1 MLALACLLC
10 NVYMLHDSIN
20 MEGKMD
26 FSQYVEGDALA
37 LSHTT
42 INTSELVIF
51 LRSRTYITKLS
62 LRYCNIDDTDAEVLA
77 GGNLSHLTL
86 LNLSSNNIGDRGA
99 ENLAKDNLLNLTSL
113 DLQFNKIS
121 DGGAEALADGNLSNL
136 TSLNLQ
142 SNNIGDGGAE
152 ALADGNLSNL
162 TSLNLQSNNIG
173 DGGAEALANGNLSN
187 LTSLNLSGNNIGD
200 EGAEALANSKLLGCT
215 KINLDGN
222 NIGDK
227 GVEALANS
235 KLLGY
240 TKINLD
246 GNIGGQ
252 GPNGL
257 VEFLAGG
264 KALTLALLNSDGNNI
279 SNNMKDLVNVPR
291 NRQGWTS
298 LHYAV
303 KNGNVGKINDL
314 IKGGKNVD
322 AQDEQGWTPLHL
334 AATGSYTK
342 VVNAQMYGDD
352 IHARETGSEEPIY
365 IKACKNIIESFLD
378 KLLNIK
384 VVGALIKGKAEINAK
399 DNQGMA
405 PLHWAV
411 KVGHINVVNG
421 LIKGKAEINAKDN
434 QGRTPLHWAASK
446 GGIEV
451 VNALIEK
458 GADVNAVNKYGD
470 APLRFAAR
478 DGHIDI
484 VKALIQGGANVNA
497 RNSDGTPLH
506 TAYGHEEIVKLLI
519 EKGADVN
526 AVNSNGDTPLRF
538 ADRNGHIDT
547 VKALIN
553 YVTKLEAA
561 DLYVSQKNLEEKN
574 RLIGDLHDLHSSYP
588 QHLQNCKKEVKKI
601 EKESQELHS
610 FLKKSDINELISVWE
625 RNADIQN
632 QIDNHDNL
640 KEQYPEYA
648 HILINK
654 ANEVKKEI
662 FLHNHKP
669 LIDALSAH
677 YKCDIKTM
685 TFAGIENFFK
695 VVHRDDF
702 KEKLGNGGITLK
714 NFVDLKN
721 VEKRDD
727 VPKLGVIAFKHG
739 CQLSEPRVTRVID
752 QALSL

>member
-1 MLALACLLC
+1 
-10 NVYMLHDSIN
+10 
-20 MEGKMD
+20 G
-26 FSQYVEGDALA
+26 
-37 LSHTT
+37 
-42 INTSELVIF
+42 
-51 LRSRTYITKLS
+51 
-62 LRYCNIDDTDAEVLA
+62 
-77 GGNLSHLTL
+77 
-86 LNLSSNNIGDRGA
+86 
-99 ENLAKDNLLNLTSL
+99 
-113 DLQFNKIS
+113 
-121 DGGAEALADGNLSNL
+121 
-136 TSLNLQ
+136 
-142 SNNIGDGGAE
+142 
-152 ALADGNLSNL
+152 
-162 TSLNLQSNNIG
+162 
-173 DGGAEALANGNLSN
+173 
-187 LTSLNLSGNNIGD
+187 
-200 EGAEALANSKLLGCT
+200 
-215 KINLDGN
+215 
-222 NIGDK
+222 
-227 GVEALANS
+227 
-235 KLLGY
+235 
-240 TKINLD
+240 
-246 GNIGGQ
+246 
-252 GPNGL
+252 
-257 VEFLAGG
+257 
-264 KALTLALLNSDGNNI
+264 
-279 SNNMKDLVNVPR
+279 
-291 NRQGWTS
+291 
-298 LHYAV
+298 
-303 KNGNVGKINDL
+303 
-314 IKGGKNVD
+314 
-322 AQDEQGWTPLHL
+322 
-334 AATGSYTK
+334 K
-342 VVNAQMYGDD
+342 VVNTL
-352 IHARETGSEEPIY
+352 I
-365 IKACKNIIESFLD
+365 D
-378 KLLNIK
+378 K
-384 VVGALIKGKAEINAK
+384 KAEINAK
-399 DNQGMA
+399 DR
-405 PLHWAV
+405 
-411 KVGHINVVNG
+411 
-421 LIKGKAEINAKDN
+421 

>member
-1 MLALACLLC
+1 
-10 NVYMLHDSIN
+10 
-20 MEGKMD
+20 
-26 FSQYVEGDALA
+26 
-37 LSHTT
+37 
-42 INTSELVIF
+42 
-51 LRSRTYITKLS
+51 
-62 LRYCNIDDTDAEVLA
+62 
-77 GGNLSHLTL
+77 
-86 LNLSSNNIGDRGA
+86 
-99 ENLAKDNLLNLTSL
+99 
-113 DLQFNKIS
+113 
-121 DGGAEALADGNLSNL
+121 
-136 TSLNLQ
+136 
-142 SNNIGDGGAE
+142 
-152 ALADGNLSNL
+152 
-162 TSLNLQSNNIG
+162 
-173 DGGAEALANGNLSN
+173 
-187 LTSLNLSGNNIGD
+187 
-200 EGAEALANSKLLGCT
+200 
-215 KINLDGN
+215 
-222 NIGDK
+222 
-227 GVEALANS
+227 
-235 KLLGY
+235 
-240 TKINLD
+240 
-246 GNIGGQ
+246 
-252 GPNGL
+252 
-257 VEFLAGG
+257 
-264 KALTLALLNSDGNNI
+264 
-279 SNNMKDLVNVPR
+279 MKDLVNVPR

-342 VVNAQMYGDD
+342 AVNAQMYGDD

-434 QGRTPLHWAASK
+434 QGRTPLHWAALIDRTSAVKALIKGKAEINAKDNQERTPLHLSIQIGRTDVVNTLIDKKAEINAKDRQGRTPLHWAASK

-662 FLHNHKP
+662 FLHNHQP

>member
-1 MLALACLLC
+1 
-10 NVYMLHDSIN
+10 
-20 MEGKMD
+20 
-26 FSQYVEGDALA
+26 
-37 LSHTT
+37 
-42 INTSELVIF
+42 
-51 LRSRTYITKLS
+51 
-62 LRYCNIDDTDAEVLA
+62 
-77 GGNLSHLTL
+77 
-86 LNLSSNNIGDRGA
+86 
-99 ENLAKDNLLNLTSL
+99 
-113 DLQFNKIS
+113 
-121 DGGAEALADGNLSNL
+121 
-136 TSLNLQ
+136 
-142 SNNIGDGGAE
+142 
-152 ALADGNLSNL
+152 
-162 TSLNLQSNNIG
+162 
-173 DGGAEALANGNLSN
+173 
-187 LTSLNLSGNNIGD
+187 
-200 EGAEALANSKLLGCT
+200 
-215 KINLDGN
+215 
-222 NIGDK
+222 
-227 GVEALANS
+227 
-235 KLLGY
+235 
-240 TKINLD
+240 
-246 GNIGGQ
+246 
-252 GPNGL
+252 
-257 VEFLAGG
+257 
-264 KALTLALLNSDGNNI
+264 
-279 SNNMKDLVNVPR
+279 MKDLVNVPR

-399 DNQGMA
+399 DNQERT
-405 PLHWAV
+405 PLHLSIQI
-411 KVGHINVVNG
+411 GRTDVVNT
-421 LIKGKAEINAKDN
+421 LIDKKAEINAKDR

>member
-1 MLALACLLC
+1 
-10 NVYMLHDSIN
+10 
-20 MEGKMD
+20 
-26 FSQYVEGDALA
+26 
-37 LSHTT
+37 
-42 INTSELVIF
+42 
-51 LRSRTYITKLS
+51 
-62 LRYCNIDDTDAEVLA
+62 
-77 GGNLSHLTL
+77 
-86 LNLSSNNIGDRGA
+86 
-99 ENLAKDNLLNLTSL
+99 
-113 DLQFNKIS
+113 
-121 DGGAEALADGNLSNL
+121 
-136 TSLNLQ
+136 
-142 SNNIGDGGAE
+142 
-152 ALADGNLSNL
+152 
-162 TSLNLQSNNIG
+162 
-173 DGGAEALANGNLSN
+173 
-187 LTSLNLSGNNIGD
+187 
-200 EGAEALANSKLLGCT
+200 
-215 KINLDGN
+215 
-222 NIGDK
+222 
-227 GVEALANS
+227 
-235 KLLGY
+235 
-240 TKINLD
+240 
-246 GNIGGQ
+246 
-252 GPNGL
+252 
-257 VEFLAGG
+257 
-264 KALTLALLNSDGNNI
+264 
-279 SNNMKDLVNVPR
+279 MKDLVNVPR

-322 AQDEQGWTPLHL
+322 AQDEQGWTPLRW

-434 QGRTPLHWAASK
+434 QGRTPLHWAALIDRTSAVKALIKGKAEINAKDNQERTPLHLSIQIGRTDVVNTLIDKKAEINAKDRQGRTPLHLSIQIGRTDVVNTLIDKKAEINAKDNQGRTPLHYAASGKVVNTLIDKKAEINAKDRQGRTPLHWAASK

-519 EKGADVN
+519 EEGADVN

>member
-1 MLALACLLC
+1 
-10 NVYMLHDSIN
+10 
-20 MEGKMD
+20 
-26 FSQYVEGDALA
+26 
-37 LSHTT
+37 
-42 INTSELVIF
+42 
-51 LRSRTYITKLS
+51 
-62 LRYCNIDDTDAEVLA
+62 
-77 GGNLSHLTL
+77 
-86 LNLSSNNIGDRGA
+86 
-99 ENLAKDNLLNLTSL
+99 
-113 DLQFNKIS
+113 
-121 DGGAEALADGNLSNL
+121 
-136 TSLNLQ
+136 
-142 SNNIGDGGAE
+142 
-152 ALADGNLSNL
+152 
-162 TSLNLQSNNIG
+162 
-173 DGGAEALANGNLSN
+173 
-187 LTSLNLSGNNIGD
+187 
-200 EGAEALANSKLLGCT
+200 
-215 KINLDGN
+215 
-222 NIGDK
+222 
-227 GVEALANS
+227 
-235 KLLGY
+235 
-240 TKINLD
+240 
-246 GNIGGQ
+246 
-252 GPNGL
+252 
-257 VEFLAGG
+257 
-264 KALTLALLNSDGNNI
+264 
-279 SNNMKDLVNVPR
+279 
-291 NRQGWTS
+291 
-298 LHYAV
+298 
-303 KNGNVGKINDL
+303 
-314 IKGGKNVD
+314 
-322 AQDEQGWTPLHL
+322 
-334 AATGSYTK
+334 
-342 VVNAQMYGDD
+342 MYGDD

-399 DNQGMA
+399 DNQERT
-405 PLHWAV
+405 PLHLSIQI
-411 KVGHINVVNG
+411 GRTDVVNT
-421 LIKGKAEINAKDN
+421 LIDKKAEINAKDRQGRTPLHLSVQIGRTDVVNTLIDKKAEINAKDN
-434 QGRTPLHWAASK
+434 QGRTPLHLSIQIGRTDVVNTLIDKKAEINAKDNQGRTPLHYAASGKVVNTLIDKKAEINAKDRQGRTPLHWAASK

>member
-62 LRYCNIDDTDAEVLA
+62 LRYCSIDDTDAEVLA

-86 LNLSSNNIGDRGA
+86 LNLSSNNIGD
-99 ENLAKDNLLNLTSL
+99 
-113 DLQFNKIS
+113 
-121 DGGAEALADGNLSNL
+121 
-136 TSLNLQ
+136 
-142 SNNIGDGGAE
+142 
-152 ALADGNLSNL
+152 
-162 TSLNLQSNNIG
+162 
-173 DGGAEALANGNLSN
+173 
-187 LTSLNLSGNNIGD
+187 
-200 EGAEALANSKLLGCT
+200 EGAEALANSKLLGC
-215 KINLDGN
+215 
-222 NIGDK
+222 
-227 GVEALANS
+227 
-235 KLLGY
+235 

-264 KALTLALLNSDGNNI
+264 KALTLALLNSDG
-279 SNNMKDLVNVPR
+279 NNMKDLVNVPR

-421 LIKGKAEINAKDN
+421 LI
-434 QGRTPLHWAASK
+434 
-446 GGIEV
+446 
-451 VNALIEK
+451 
-458 GADVNAVNKYGD
+458 
-470 APLRFAAR
+470 
-478 DGHIDI
+478 
-484 VKALIQGGANVNA
+484 
-497 RNSDGTPLH
+497 
-506 TAYGHEEIVKLLI
+506 
-519 EKGADVN
+519 
-526 AVNSNGDTPLRF
+526 
-538 ADRNGHIDT
+538 
-547 VKALIN
+547 
-553 YVTKLEAA
+553 
-561 DLYVSQKNLEEKN
+561 
-574 RLIGDLHDLHSSYP
+574 
-588 QHLQNCKKEVKKI
+588 
-601 EKESQELHS
+601 EKEQMLM
-610 FLKKSDINELISVWE
+610 
-625 RNADIQN
+625 Q
-632 QIDNHDNL
+632 
-640 KEQYPEYA
+640 
-648 HILINK
+648 
-654 ANEVKKEI
+654 
-662 FLHNHKP
+662 
-669 LIDALSAH
+669 
-677 YKCDIKTM
+677 
-685 TFAGIENFFK
+685 
-695 VVHRDDF
+695 
-702 KEKLGNGGITLK
+702 
-714 NFVDLKN
+714 
-721 VEKRDD
+721 
-727 VPKLGVIAFKHG
+727 
-739 CQLSEPRVTRVID
+739 
-752 QALSL
+752 

>member
-1 MLALACLLC
+1 
-10 NVYMLHDSIN
+10 
-20 MEGKMD
+20 MD

>member
-62 LRYCNIDDTDAEVLA
+62 LRYCSIDDTDAEVLA

-399 DNQGMA
+399 DR
-405 PLHWAV
+405 
-411 KVGHINVVNG
+411 
-421 LIKGKAEINAKDN
+421 

-458 GADVNAVNKYGD
+458 GSDVNAVNKYGN

-519 EKGADVN
+519 GKGADVN

>member
-1 MLALACLLC
+1 
-10 NVYMLHDSIN
+10 MLHDSIN

>member
-1 MLALACLLC
+1 
-10 NVYMLHDSIN
+10 
-20 MEGKMD
+20 MD

-640 KEQYPEYA
+640 KEQYSEYA